1 MQAAH
6 RGKKDRQRV
15 AELKGK
21 KIEEELGLEGTE
33 EEAAQIARMQA
44 AHRGKKDRQK
54 VAEMKGKK
62 IEVRSQT
69 QPGPLGAVLG
79 RPLDSS

>member
-6 RGKKDRQRV
+6 RGKRDRQRV

-21 KIEEELGLEGTE
+21 
-33 EEAAQIARMQA
+33 R
-44 AHRGKKDRQK
+44 
-54 VAEMKGKK
+54 

-69 QPGPLGAVLG
+69 QARSALSLDAVC
-79 RPLDSS
+79 DIV